1 MKKKRSILR
10 VLIFYSTALLL
21 ILLFI
26 GPILWMVSLS
36 FKTRT
41 EIFAY
46 PPRLL
51 PETFSFANYLHVLT
65 NSRIPLYLYNSF
77 MITVFAVIG
86 NLLVTIPAAF
96 AFSRYRFMFKNKFL
110 FLILMFQMISPL
122 IISIPLYRYFV
133 LLGLLNSH
141 PGLILIYIT
150 IQIPFAVWLL
160 KGFFDSV
167 PLELDQAAIIDGCT
181 EYQTLLRII
190 LPISVPGIATVLVF
204 NTVNSWGQLIIPL
217 IFLNHIQLYPISV
230 GILHFAD
237 AQTEGEVTTHFM
249 AVASV
254 MGLLPAVVIIT
265 GLQKFIVRVL
275 TAGSI
280 KE

>member
-1 MKKKRSILR
+1 MKRRWSILR
-10 VLIFYSTALLL
+10 ILIFYGTAFLL

-77 MITVFAVIG
+77 MITVFAVVG

-181 EYQTLLRII
+181 EFQTLLRII

-217 IFLNHIQLYPISV
+217 IFLNNIQLYPISV

>member
-1 MKKKRSILR
+1 MKTKLYPVQVIL
-10 VLIFYSTALLL
+10 FYGLTAL
-21 ILLFI
+21 IVLLFI
-26 GPILWMVSLS
+26 GPIIWMVSLS
-36 FKTRT
+36 FKTRS
-41 EIFAY
+41 EIFSY
-46 PPRLL
+46 PPTLF
-51 PETFSFANYLHVLT
+51 PERFAFENYLHVLT
-65 NSRIPLYLYNSF
+65 NSRIPLYLYNSVK
-77 MITVFAVIG
+77 ITVLSVMG
-86 NLLVTIPAAF
+86 NLIVTIPASF
-96 AFSRYRFMFKNKFL
+96 AFSRFRFIFRNKLL

-122 IISIPLYRYFV
+122 IIAIPLYRYFV
-133 LLGLLNSH
+133 MLRLLNSH
-141 PGLILIYIT
+141 PGLILIFIT

-167 PLELDQAAIIDGCT
+167 PMELDQAAIIDGCT
-181 EYQTLLRII
+181 EFQTLWRVI

-217 IFLNHIQLYPISV
+217 IFLNDMRLFPISV

-254 MGLLPAVVIIT
+254 LGLMPAVLIIT

>member
-1 MKKKRSILR
+1 MKRRWSILR
-10 VLIFYSTALLL
+10 ILIFYGTALLL

-77 MITVFAVIG
+77 MITVFAVVG

-133 LLGLLNSH
+133 LLGLLSSH

-181 EYQTLLRII
+181 EFQTLLRII

-217 IFLNHIQLYPISV
+217 IFLNNIQLYPISV

>member
-1 MKKKRSILR
+1 MKRRWSILR
-10 VLIFYSTALLL
+10 ILIFYGTALLL

-77 MITVFAVIG
+77 MITVFAVVG

-181 EYQTLLRII
+181 EFQTLLRII

-217 IFLNHIQLYPISV
+217 IFLNNIQLYPISV

>member
-1 MKKKRSILR
+1 MKRRWSILR
-10 VLIFYSTALLL
+10 ILIFYGTALLL

-77 MITVFAVIG
+77 MITVFAVVG

-96 AFSRYRFMFKNKFL
+96 AFSRYRFMFKNQFL

-181 EYQTLLRII
+181 EFQTLLRII

-217 IFLNHIQLYPISV
+217 IFLNNIQLYPISV

>member
-1 MKKKRSILR
+1 
-10 VLIFYSTALLL
+10 
-21 ILLFI
+21 
-26 GPILWMVSLS
+26 
-36 FKTRT
+36 
-41 EIFAY
+41 
-46 PPRLL
+46 
-51 PETFSFANYLHVLT
+51 
-65 NSRIPLYLYNSF
+65 
-77 MITVFAVIG
+77 
-86 NLLVTIPAAF
+86 
-96 AFSRYRFMFKNKFL
+96 
-110 FLILMFQMISPL
+110 MISPL

-181 EYQTLLRII
+181 EFQTLLRII

-217 IFLNHIQLYPISV
+217 IFLNNIQLYPISV

>member
-1 MKKKRSILR
+1 MKRRWSILR
-10 VLIFYSTALLL
+10 ILIFYGMALLL

-77 MITVFAVIG
+77 MITVFAVVG

-181 EYQTLLRII
+181 EFQTLLRII

-217 IFLNHIQLYPISV
+217 IFLNNIQLYPISV